1 LFAGI
6 AWAVY
11 HFFFKALG
19 LFLFAV
25 EIGWFIVRP
34 IVKEM
39 AVWRELMKL
48 TYTALR
54 PRIAW
59 LIPIALIALL
69 FIPWQS
75 RLLLSGLLSAEV
87 EYTLYSPQSAQ
98 VHKVLVK
105 EGDSVQANQV
115 LIELSSPDL
124 AFRIDS
130 AERKLAQLHE
140 QLAAQSLDVTL
151 AQHNPMDMEE
161 WKSTQAELEG
171 LRDAYKKLTIRATF
185 AGRVRD
191 LSDVLQHGE
200 WLAKS
205 EPIGIVKSPRVIVV
219 AYAEEA
225 KLSRLQAD
233 ASGRFYPEGGDL
245 PAFVV
250 HLISIDPVGTRQLNL
265 PELASSHGGEIAV
278 REDEQHHLI
287 PEQGIYRIVLQVN
300 DTSITQA
307 MTLRGRVSLVTK
319 PESLVGR
326 LLRSTLAVLIR
337 ESSW

>member
-1 LFAGI
+1 
-6 AWAVY
+6 
-11 HFFFKALG
+11 
-19 LFLFAV
+19 
-25 EIGWFIVRP
+25 
-34 IVKEM
+34 M
-39 AVWRELMKL
+39 
-48 TYTALR
+48 
-54 PRIAW
+54 
-59 LIPIALIALL
+59 L

-75 RLLLSGLLSAEV
+75 HLLLSGLLSAEV

-98 VHKVLVK
+98 VQKVLVK
-105 EGDSVQANQV
+105 EGDSVEAEQV

-140 QLAAQSLDVTL
+140 QLAAQSLDVAL

-161 WKSTQAELEG
+161 WKSTLAELDG
-171 LRDAYKKLTIRATF
+171 LHDAHKKLTIRATF

-205 EPIGIVKSPRVIVV
+205 EPIGIVESPRVTVV

-225 KLSRLQAD
+225 ELSRLQVD

-245 PAFVV
+245 PAFIV
-250 HLISIDPVGTRQLNL
+250 HLISIDPVGTRQLNV
-265 PELASSHGGEIAV
+265 PELASTHGGEIAV

-287 PEQGIYRIVLQVN
+287 PEQGIYRIVLQAN

-307 MTLRGRVSLVTK
+307 MTLRGRLSLATK

-326 LLRSTLAVLIR
+326 LLRSALAVLIR